1 MTTAPRARALPTGLI
16 LIGLLLVAGNLRT
29 AITAVGPV
37 LPAIEESYGLASTTA
52 SILVSLPLLAFAGV
66 SPFAPR
72 FAKALG
78 LERSVAAALVA
89 LIAGLVVRSLPS
101 VTFLW
106 VGTALIG
113 IAIAVLNVVLPA
125 LVKRD
130 FPTKIGQVTGAY
142 SAVQSSFAAIAAGV
156 SVPVAGMSGLS
167 WRLPLGMW
175 AGLALITL
183 GVLAPQMR
191 RHTAQGTGSAAPV
204 ARGRS
209 PWKSAIAW
217 QVTGF
222 MGLQSVIFYVLVTW
236 LPAIEHSAGISE
248 AAAGVHSFLLNG
260 VAIGGSLLA
269 SALIPRLRNQWLI
282 SVGAPLLSLAA
293 TIGLLL
299 APEWAVIW
307 SSVLGLSGGMNIV
320 LALSLFGLR
329 TTNHADAAAMSGM
342 AQSMGY
348 LVAAAGPI
356 VIGAVHD
363 AFGDWAVAL
372 VIVVVVVELPLLVFG
387 YFVGRDRTLGADQSS
402 VP

>member
-1 MTTAPRARALPTGLI
+1 VTQNSRATALPTWFV

-37 LPAIEESYGLASTTA
+37 LPAIEDTYGLASTTA
-52 SILVSLPLLAFAGV
+52 SVLVSLPLIAFAGV

-72 FAKALG
+72 FARALG
-78 LERSVAAALVA
+78 LERAIALALVA
-89 LIAGLVVRSLPS
+89 LILGLVVRSLPS
-101 VTFLW
+101 VVLLW
-106 VGTALIG
+106 AGTAVIG
-113 IAIAVLNVVLPA
+113 VAIAVLNVVLPA

-156 SVPVAGMSGLS
+156 AVPVAGMSDLS

-175 AGLALITL
+175 AGLTLVTL
-183 GVLAPQMR
+183 GVLAPQLR
-191 RHTAQGTGSAAPV
+191 RRTAQDHGSAAAAPV
-204 ARGRS
+204 IRGRS
-209 PWKSAIAW
+209 PWGSAIAW

-222 MGLQSVIFYVLVTW
+222 MGLQSVVFYVFVTW

-248 AAAGVHSFLLNG
+248 EAAGLHSFLLNA
-260 VAIGGSLLA
+260 VAIGGSLLS

-282 SVGAPLLSLAA
+282 SVGGPALAVVA
-293 TIGLLL
+293 TVGILF
-299 APEWAVIW
+299 APEWSALWASI
-307 SSVLGLSGGMNIV
+307 LGISGGANIV

-342 AQSMGY
+342 AQCAGY

-363 AFGDWAVAL
+363 ATASWTL
-372 VIVVVVVELPLLVFG
+372 PLIIVVVAVEIPLLFFG
-387 YFVGRDRTLGADQSS
+387 YLAGRDRILR
-402 VP
+402 

>member
-1 MTTAPRARALPTGLI
+1 VTQNSRATALPTWFV

-37 LPAIEESYGLASTTA
+37 LPAIEDTYGLASTTA
-52 SILVSLPLLAFAGV
+52 SVLVSLPLLAFAGV

-78 LERSVAAALVA
+78 LERAIALALVS
-89 LIAGLVVRSLPS
+89 LILGLVVRSLPS
-101 VTFLW
+101 VVLLW
-106 VGTALIG
+106 AGTAVIG
-113 IAIAVLNVVLPA
+113 VAIAVLNVVLPA

-156 SVPVAGMSGLS
+156 AVPVAGMSDLS

-175 AGLALITL
+175 AGLTLVTL
-183 GVLAPQMR
+183 GVLAPQLR
-191 RHTAQGTGSAAPV
+191 RRTAQDHGSAAAAPV
-204 ARGRS
+204 IRGRS
-209 PWKSAIAW
+209 PWGSAIAW

-222 MGLQSVIFYVLVTW
+222 MGLQSVVFYVFVTW

-248 AAAGVHSFLLNG
+248 EAAGLHSFLLNA
-260 VAIGGSLLA
+260 VAIGGSLLS

-282 SVGAPLLSLAA
+282 SVGGPVLAVVA
-293 TIGLLL
+293 TVGILF
-299 APEWAVIW
+299 APEWSALWASI
-307 SSVLGLSGGMNIV
+307 LGISGGANIV

-342 AQSMGY
+342 AQCVGY

-363 AFGDWAVAL
+363 ATASWTL
-372 VIVVVVVELPLLVFG
+372 PLIIVVVAVEIPLLIFG
-387 YFVGRDRTLGADQSS
+387 YLAGRDRILR
-402 VP
+402 

>member
-1 MTTAPRARALPTGLI
+1 
-16 LIGLLLVAGNLRT
+16 VAGNLRT

-37 LPAIEESYGLASTTA
+37 LPAIEEAYGLASTTA
-52 SILVSLPLLAFAGV
+52 SVLVSLPLLAFASV

-72 FAKALG
+72 FARALG
-78 LERSVAAALVA
+78 LERSIALALAMLVVGLAVRSVPPVA
-89 LIAGLVVRSLPS
+89 L
-101 VTFLW
+101 LW
-106 VGTALIG
+106 LGTALIG

-156 SVPVAGMSGLS
+156 AVPVAGMSDLG

-183 GVLAPQMR
+183 GVLAPQLR
-191 RHTAQGTGSAAPV
+191 RRTVPNPGTVSAPV
-204 ARGRS
+204 VRGRS
-209 PWKSAIAW
+209 PWGSAIAW

-222 MGLQSVIFYVLVTW
+222 MGLQSVVFYVFVTW

-248 AAAGVHSFLLNG
+248 EAAGLHSFLLNA
-260 VAIGGSLLA
+260 VAIGGSLLS
-269 SALIPRLRNQWLI
+269 SALIPRLRQQWLI
-282 SVGAPLLSLAA
+282 SMGGPVITVIATVG
-293 TIGLLL
+293 ILL
-299 APEWAVIW
+299 APEWAALW
-307 SSVLGLSGGMNIV
+307 ASALGLAGGANIV

-342 AQSMGY
+342 AQCIGY

-356 VIGAVHD
+356 AIGAVHE
-363 AFGDWAVAL
+363 ASGSWGPSL
-372 VIVVVVVELPLLVFG
+372 VLVVVAVELPLIVFG
-387 YFVGRDRTLGADQSS
+387 FLAGRDRILR
-402 VP
+402 